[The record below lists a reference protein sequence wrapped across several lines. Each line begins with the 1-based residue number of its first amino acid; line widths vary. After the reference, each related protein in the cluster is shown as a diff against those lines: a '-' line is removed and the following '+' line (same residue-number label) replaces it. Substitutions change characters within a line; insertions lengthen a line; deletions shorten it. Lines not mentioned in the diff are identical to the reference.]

1 MPEQTEIQD
10 EWTEIAPGYDE
21 YVTPS
26 NMAIAE
32 EALERSGLQPGMQ
45 VLDVAAGSGALSI
58 PAARAGAQVLATDI
72 SPAMVEH
79 LEARA
84 RDEGL
89 STLEVRV
96 MDGHALELEDDT
108 FDVAGS
114 QFGVMLFPDLPQ
126 GLGEMTRVTRP
137 GGRVLLVT
145 MGPPAE
151 IEFLEFFLG
160 AVKATVPDFAGL
172 PSDPPPLPF
181 QVANPEKLHGEL
193 ADAGL
198 TEIRV
203 ETTNHQLA
211 FHSGA
216 QLWDWVTASN
226 PIGAGLVANLTAE
239 QRDTAQTVLD
249 DKLSERSDGN
259 GPAVLNNTVN
269 IGIGTK

>member
-160 AVKATVPDFAGL
+160 AVKATVPDFA
-172 PSDPPPLPF
+172 
-181 QVANPEKLHGEL
+181 
-193 ADAGL
+193 
-198 TEIRV
+198 
-203 ETTNHQLA
+203 A
-211 FHSGA
+211 F
-216 QLWDWVTASN
+216 
-226 PIGAGLVANLTAE
+226 
-239 QRDTAQTVLD
+239 RQTRRRY
-249 DKLSERSDGN
+249 RSRWRIPRSCTGN
-259 GPAVLNNTVN
+259 WPTPVSRKFAWRRRIISWRFTPARSC
-269 IGIGTK
+269 GTG

>member
-1 MPEQTEIQD
+1 MPEQAEIQD
-10 EWTEIAPGYDE
+10 EWTKIAPEYDE

-26 NMAIAE
+26 NVAIAE
-32 EALERSGLQPGMQ
+32 QALERVGLQPGMR

-58 PAARAGAQVLATDI
+58 PTARAGAQVLATDI

-89 STLEVRV
+89 TTLEARV
-96 MDGHALELEDDT
+96 MDGQALELEENT

-114 QFGVMLFPDLPQ
+114 QFGVMLFPDLPR
-126 GLGEMTRVTRP
+126 GLDELTRVTRP

-151 IEFLEFFLG
+151 IEFLQFFLG
-160 AVKATVPDFAGL
+160 AVKAAVPGFAGL

-181 QVANPEKLHGEL
+181 QVADPEKLHEKL
-193 ADAGL
+193 SDAGL
-198 TEIRV
+198 TKIRV
-203 ETTNHQLA
+203 ETTNHRLA

-226 PIGAGLVANLTAE
+226 PIGAGLVADLTAE
-239 QRDTAQTVLD
+239 QQDAARTVLD
-249 DKLSERSDGN
+249 DKLSERSDGS